1 MIINKQRG
9 KMDKNRIIDPV
20 DNKNLKLIHQFL
32 LDHKFENT
40 AETLLAEVESR
51 SFPKAL
57 RTDIENYLTCSQ
69 WILTSFKS
77 GDWRTFFNTWNSL
90 IPEDVKETRAY
101 KVLTLNLHVYFTTL
115 PKRII
120 LLDLYKEQD
129 KMQTNT
135 VKSVSSL
142 NLHVLEN
149 QEDSVI
155 ELKKD
160 MHECMEHLREFLN
173 STGKELED
181 DAELRSFVA
190 LSFSE
195 ELDTEPSL
203 SKIFE
208 KRWVDELT
216 ENLLLFL
223 EECKLQNFRD
233 RKYSDIGSEKKDS
246 IANKI
251 PEKRNVPIVPN
262 DRNIPLFIEDDDLG
276 EQYSLSD
283 NTKYA
288 RKFKS
293 VQTISTIASTE
304 EALHSSL
311 LRNNKKLAQC
321 TQELTVTK
329 SHLYGVQSNYE
340 KLKTRFHKLHADYHK
355 LMSIARVL
363 TNVLENSVKGQT
375 IDFQA
380 MLETCIQIFPDLFN
394 QNIKDNSYC
403 SSEVILEKSHSEMH
417 IVDQSMPYTTP
428 VPPKLLN
435 FKKIKLHLINGS
447 IKTKLF
453 LLQALRRKITRGQP
467 GEKEEAL
474 HEYISK
480 DLLGLYGRIAS
491 YKGTSILPY
500 LLIPDNISMPHPLQQ
515 STTRLLNALASF
527 RCGRDYL
534 SFDSTAV
541 DVVFKCL
548 NSTYDND
555 IDTFTCNMMIAML
568 QKLSLRKQQRIYM
581 IENGLVEWLI
591 RHLHVHYRVMDIYRL
606 EYATALLM
614 NLSLHQIARR
624 RASTLASLLISTL
637 TDLLLTDRSSILP
650 YITGAL
656 NHFLTNHS
664 INEEAKKMKFS
675 RVLEQYSK
683 YKDGEV
689 REHLEYILKIH
700 KGEIVIETEIEDVA
714 DNDDEEFDVMENDL
728 EENDPVKN
736 NYGEL
741 CGETLLAS
749 CYAISRKSSHDKEI
763 NLEISSQSFI
773 HDGGE
778 QVKSL
783 HYEHTSVSNGQNLQR
798 FVDKEYQVKNKNNI
812 TMVEESTKEMYLSSK
827 FRAPSTKLVSLHKA
841 QQIHKQRTNEK
852 SNFLSDATTNLES
865 SEFLTN
871 NYTKRNLGKVDKQ
884 INTNPSNDKKFINN
898 SSVNR
903 HLKVENY
910 KIAVQKD
917 FESAEYLYGNQ
928 LLNRKDSKITFASS
942 MNLDENDVGSI
953 ADSTVTEKLSSIAS
967 LNAGDDNNAVS
978 DNNSYTQEI
987 ELDTEDA
994 FLAKPKLPRTPQ

>member
-1 MIINKQRG
+1 
-9 KMDKNRIIDPV
+9 MDKNHIIDQV

-32 LDHKFENT
+32 LDHKLENT
-40 AETLLAEVESR
+40 AETLLAEVETR
-51 SFPKAL
+51 NFKNFPKAL
-57 RTDIENYLTCSQ
+57 RSDIENYLTSSQ
-69 WILTSFKS
+69 WILMAFKS
-77 GDWRTFFNTWNSL
+77 GDWRNFFNIWNSL

-101 KVLTLNLHVYFTTL
+101 KVLTLNLHVYFAIL
-115 PKRII
+115 PQRTM
-120 LLDLYKEQD
+120 LSRSCKEQVILID

-135 VKSVSSL
+135 IKSISSL
-142 NLHVLEN
+142 SHHSLEN
-149 QEDSVI
+149 QEDSMI

-160 MHECMEHLREFLN
+160 MYECMEHLREFLN

-181 DAELRSFVA
+181 DTELKPFVA
-190 LSFSE
+190 LLFTE
-195 ELDTEPSL
+195 EPYAEPSL
-203 SKIFE
+203 SKVFE
-208 KRWVDELT
+208 KKWVDELT
-216 ENLLLFL
+216 ESLLLFL

-233 RKYSDIGSEKKDS
+233 SKYNDIGSRKEDS

-262 DRNIPLFIEDDDLG
+262 DRNIPLFIEDDELE

-293 VQTISTIASTE
+293 VQTISTISSTE
-304 EALHSSL
+304 EGLHSSL

-321 TQELTVTK
+321 TEELTITK
-329 SHLYGVQSNYE
+329 SHLYTVQSNYE

-403 SSEVILEKSHSEMH
+403 SSEALLAKSHSQMK
-417 IVDQSMPYTTP
+417 IVDQTKSYITP

-591 RHLHVHYRVMDIYRL
+591 RHLHVHHRVMDIYRL

-675 RVLEQYSK
+675 RILEQYIK

-689 REHLEYILKIH
+689 RDHLEHILKIH
-700 KGEIVIETEIEDVA
+700 RGEIIIKTEIEEVA

-749 CYAISRKSSHDKEI
+749 CYATSRKSSDDKEI
-763 NLEISSQSFI
+763 NLEILSQSFI
-773 HDGGE
+773 HDDGG

-783 HYEHTSVSNGQNLQR
+783 HYEHTSVSNGQHLQR
-798 FVDKEYQVKNKNNI
+798 FVDKEYQVKNKKNI
-812 TMVEESTKEMYLSSK
+812 TTVEESMKETYLSSK
-827 FRAPSTKLVSLHKA
+827 FHAPSTKLVSVHKA
-841 QQIHKQRTNEK
+841 QQIHKQRINEK
-852 SNFLSDATTNLES
+852 WNFLSDATTTLES
-865 SEFLTN
+865 SELLTN
-871 NYTKRNLGKVDKQ
+871 NCTERNLGKVDKQ
-884 INTNPSNDKKFINN
+884 INTNPSNDKKFTNN
-898 SSVNR
+898 GSVNR
-903 HLKVENY
+903 HLKVTNY
-910 KIAVQKD
+910 TNSLHKD

-928 LLNRKDSKITFASS
+928 LLNGKYSKTTLASS
-942 MNLDENDVGSI
+942 MNLDENDVGSV
-953 ADSTVTEKLSSIAS
+953 ADSTVMEKLSSIAS
-967 LNAGDDNNAVS
+967 LNASDDNKAVS
-978 DNNSYTQEI
+978 DNTSYTQEI
-987 ELDTEDA
+987 EFDTEDA